1 MIRKEIWRHF
11 DYWLFGAVLV
21 LCVFGVIMIRS
32 AIAGNQELSSHVR
45 NQTIYV
51 SLGMILILLTAAV
64 NYRTWASLSRL
75 LYIIGVILLVGI
87 NLIGEAAFGSTRWFQ
102 VGIVNIQPSELTKII
117 IIIALADFFTRTKAD
132 KKDLIWVGKSALI
145 MAGIVVWILL
155 QPNLSTS
162 IVIIVLWFSMLWI
175 SGLPTKYMVL
185 FMVVGLLVIGLF
197 LGLVLL
203 GVDIPLVQ
211 DYQITRIA
219 NFLFPDPNARHGE
232 TYNVE
237 QALITIG
244 NGGLFGAGY
253 GNGTQVQLRYLK
265 VRHTDFIFS
274 AMAEEFGFVGT
285 AIVVALLVFVVIRC
299 LHVARRATDTFGGL
313 IAYGI
318 ATLIF
323 FQMAVNIGVNLNV
336 LPVTGLTL
344 PFVSYGGSSLL
355 SLVLGIGLVESVA
368 AHSQNMEY

>member
-1 MIRKEIWRHF
+1 MLKRETWRHF

-21 LCVFGVIMIRS
+21 LCVFGVIMINS
-32 AIAGNQELSSHVR
+32 AIAGNQELATSVR
-45 NQTIYV
+45 NQSVYVAFGMAVILVTATID
-51 SLGMILILLTAAV
+51 
-64 NYRTWASLSRL
+64 YRTWASLSRL
-75 LYIIGVILLVGI
+75 IYGIGIALLIGI

-102 VGIVNIQPSELTKII
+102 VGIINIQPSELAKIF
-117 IIIALADFFTRTKAD
+117 IIIALADYFSRNMGKPR
-132 KKDLIWVGKSALI
+132 DLMWVAKSFAL
-145 MAGIVVWILL
+145 MFGMVVWILL

-162 IVIIVLWFSMLWI
+162 IVIIVIWFSMLWM
-175 SGLPTKYMVL
+175 SGLPTK
-185 FMVVGLLVIGLF
+185 FLVIFAMVGVVVLIA
-197 LGLVLL
+197 LL
-203 GVDIPLVQ
+203 GIVLTGGEIPFIEP
-211 DYQITRIA
+211 YQISRIV

-244 NGGLFGAGY
+244 SGGWFGSGY
-253 GNGTQVQLRYLK
+253 GSGTQVQLRFLK

-285 AIVVALLVFVVIRC
+285 MLVVALLVFVVIRC
-299 LHVARRATDTFGGL
+299 LLIARRASDAFGGM

-355 SLVLGIGLVESVA
+355 SLVLGIGLVEGVA
-368 AHSQNMEY
+368 AHRKTSEF